1 MKEWIRFVKKQEVE
15 LGAANCKKWLSSISI
30 AQFDARNLYLEVAD
44 AFVREWFEQ
53 HLRSKAEAELKT
65 VSGKPIRI
73 HVALAKQNII
83 SETPHQEVKQQLHF
97 TCDSVDPYAHFEN
110 FVCDKENHMTFQI
123 FQEAGKLEEFNPIYL
138 YGPKGSGKSHLLMAL
153 CKKMRQEGLRVFYV
167 CAENFMRHVVSAI
180 RGGEMEKFRKVYR
193 EIDVLLFDDVHE
205 LAKRKATQEEFFH
218 TFNLLHTAGKQ
229 IVLSSNIPQ
238 GLLGDIEE
246 RLVSR
251 FEWGL
256 TLTLTKPTERLCR
269 EIVVKRSEE
278 LCFPLTGEV
287 VDYLLDEFSTTTA
300 LIEALNAL
308 VLRSHLGK
316 KERIHLNEAKGFLQE
331 LCKKE
336 KGAALTSE
344 VLAHV
349 VAEVFG
355 IKHEDILGKSQCR
368 EFVLPRQLA
377 MYLCRNKLKMPYT
390 KIGHTFSKDHSTVMS
405 SVKNIEEALHKESRE
420 MHTYLC
426 DIERRLSKF

>member
-53 HLRSKAEAELKT
+53 HLRSKAEEELRT
-65 VSGKPIRI
+65 PSGKPIRI
-73 HVALAKQNII
+73 HIALSKQNII
-83 SETPHQEVKQQLHF
+83 SNQQVEVEKQELHF
-97 TCDSVDPYAHFEN
+97 TCDSIDPYARFEN
-110 FVCDKENHMTFQI
+110 FVCNEENRMSFQLL
-123 FQEAGKLEEFNPIYL
+123 QEAGKLEEYNPIYL
-138 YGPKGSGKSHLLMAL
+138 YGPKGCGKSHLLMAL

-180 RGGEMEKFRKVYR
+180 RGGEMEKFHR

-218 TFNLLHTAGKQ
+218 TFNLLHTAGKL

-238 GLLGDIEE
+238 GLLSEIED
-246 RLVSR
+246 RLISR

-256 TLTLTKPTERLCR
+256 TLTLTKPTEQLCR
-269 EIVVKRSEE
+269 DIVIKRSEE

-287 VDYLLDEFSTTTA
+287 ADYLLDEFSTTTA

-316 KERIHLNEAKGFLQE
+316 KERIRLDEAKGFLQD

-344 VLAHV
+344 ALAHV

-426 DIERRLSKF
+426 DIERRLSRF